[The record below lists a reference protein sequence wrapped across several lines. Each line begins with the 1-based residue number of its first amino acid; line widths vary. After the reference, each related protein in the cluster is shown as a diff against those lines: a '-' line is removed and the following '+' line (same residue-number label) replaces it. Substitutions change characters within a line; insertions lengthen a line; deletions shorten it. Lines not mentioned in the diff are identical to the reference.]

1 MKKSIIKVLSVCLV
15 FMLVLSAV
23 PMQAQAKTTV
33 KINKTKATIYV
44 GKSTTLKIAGTSKKI
59 TWSSSN
65 KKVAT
70 VSSKGKVTAK
80 KKGTATITAKV
91 NGNSYKC
98 KVTVKN
104 PYLNAT
110 KKNLEIGKTYTLK
123 LTGATAK
130 KYTSS
135 KKSVA
140 TVNSKGKITAV
151 KAGTATITVTDS
163 NKKTYKCVITVTSK
177 ETTHTHSYTAKVTT
191 PATCTTDGIKT
202 YTCSCG
208 DSYTETIK
216 ATGHSW
222 DEGKN
227 TTEPTCT
234 TEGVKTFTCK
244 NCKKTKTESLKKT
257 DHNYTWETN
266 GNARTAKCSGCG
278 ATGITEEYVS
288 GVWGYFDR
296 SAAESLYNYV
306 NGQRA
311 ATTYE
316 VQDYDGHTIDIATV
330 PALTKFDILYATA
343 KQRAA
348 EIATNYGHAG
358 LKTDNENLGGGAA
371 NAQECYEAWC
381 YSKSHLKTMINENY
395 TQGSCAV
402 FWHDADGT
410 GQNLYPYYVL
420 VVNKQ
425 CNHTWTWDIDGNT
438 RTHVCTFCGDK
449 GITEECFNGM
459 WGYFDR
465 DQAEE
470 LYGMINDERKNTT
483 RTMWGDN
490 GEDLGE
496 LTPEPLTNFD
506 ELYDVARQRVVE
518 IAIDLKKHTLNNGG
532 DLDNTNM
539 PPVGVPAWTPNH
551 DGMVTDNELISTRTH
566 WSLYVFR
573 DWVDNSSSNYILT
586 DIKYTHGS
594 CASFYC
600 DFDGSGENLM
610 PFHILVLN
618 K

>member
-1 MKKSIIKVLSVCLV
+1 MILSLV
-15 FMLVLSAV
+15 PLQV
-23 PMQAQAKTTV
+23 QAKSTVKLNKTSTTV
-33 KINKTKATIYV
+33 YV
-44 GKSTTLKIAGTSKKI
+44 GKTTTLKITGTGKTVKW
-59 TWSSSN
+59 TTSN

-80 KKGTATITAKV
+80 KAGRATITAKV
-91 NGNSYKC
+91 SGKSYKC

-104 PYLNAT
+104 PSLNKSKAT
-110 KKNLEIGKTYTLK
+110 LEKGKTLTLK

-130 KYTSS
+130 KYTTSN
-135 KKSVA
+135 KKVA
-140 TVNSKGKITAV
+140 TVTSKGKITAK
-151 KAGTATITVTDS
+151 KAGTATITCTDS
-163 NKKTYKCVITVTSK
+163 NKKTYKCKVTVTEK
-177 ETTHTHSYTAKVTT
+177 AVTHKHSYTATVTKK
-191 PATCTTDGIKT
+191 ATCTTTGIKT
-202 YTCSCG
+202 YTCKCG
-208 DSYTETIK
+208 ASYTKTIK
-216 ATGHSW
+216 STA
-222 DEGKN
+222 
-227 TTEPTCT
+227 
-234 TEGVKTFTCK
+234 
-244 NCKKTKTESLKKT
+244 
-257 DHNYTWETN
+257 HNYTWKVN
-266 GNARTAKCSGCG
+266 GNTRTAKCSRCG
-278 ATGITEEYVS
+278 ATGITEECVA

-296 SAAESLYNYV
+296 SAAEELYYWV
-306 NGQRA
+306 NADRA
-311 ATTYE
+311 QTKYE
-316 VQDYDGHTIDIATV
+316 VQDVFGHTIDVATV
-330 PALTKFDILYATA
+330 PALTNFDGLYDIA

-381 YSKSHLKTMINENY
+381 YSKSHARTMTNQIY
-395 TQGSCAV
+395 SQGSCAV

-449 GITEECFNGM
+449 GVTEECYNGM

-518 IAIDLKKHTLNNGG
+518 IAIDLKNHTLNNGG
-532 DLDNTNM
+532 DLNNTNM

-573 DWVDNSSSNYILT
+573 DWVYNSSSNYILT
-586 DIKYTHGS
+586 DVKYTQGS

-600 DFDGSGENLM
+600 DFDGSGENLK